1 MRKLLLAAFL
11 LAISFTT
18 QSATDGS
25 GKYCKNLYQL
35 AENIMSFRQD
45 GVSVVKQMELIESTK
60 PSKDFK
66 GLMEMIVEEAYKKP
80 KFSSEEYKTEAI
92 TEFANDIYIQ
102 CKQANR
108 SK

>member
-45 GVSVVKQMELIESTK
+45 GVSMVKKMDS
-60 PSKDFK
+60 
-66 GLMEMIVEEAYKKP
+66 
-80 KFSSEEYKTEAI
+80 
-92 TEFANDIYIQ
+92 
-102 CKQANR
+102 
-108 SK
+108 

>member
-1 MRKLLLAAFL
+1 MRKLLSAAFL

-18 QSATDGS
+18 QSATDS
-25 GKYCKNLYQL
+25 SEKYCKNLYQL
-35 AENIMSFRQD
+35 AENIMLFRQE
-45 GVSVVKQMELIESTK
+45 GVSVIKQMELIESAK
-60 PSKDFK
+60 PSEDFK
-66 GLMEMIVEEAYKKP
+66 GLMEMMVEEAYKKP

-102 CKQANR
+102 CKRASR